1 MASNSNCNRD
11 KEASPIRIGGWVLNI
26 AAMYMIW
33 FGALPS
39 ASSPCS
45 GRFHRHRH
53 EVILQV
59 TTIKAVLTGSL
70 SIDLH
75 NRGVSTSIWF
85 SKACQLTRTA
95 NSLAGRG
102 DDPNGYS
109 LGIVWQN
116 PPELRVL
123 PRLAYCSRMP
133 ITLFF
138 GIVGGERPN
147 TAL

>member
-1 MASNSNCNRD
+1 MQR
-11 KEASPIRIGGWVLNI
+11 
-26 AAMYMIW
+26 
-33 FGALPS
+33 ALPWRHPPRS
-39 ASSPCS
+39 HFASYDYQ
-45 GRFHRHRH
+45 G
-53 EVILQV
+53 
-59 TTIKAVLTGSL
+59 GSDRIA

-85 SKACQLTRTA
+85 SKACQLARTA